1 VKQGSAVKKHAPR
14 YAAIADVLRNAIACG
29 HYKVGTLLPTE
40 HCLCQMFDASRHT
53 VREALR
59 TLTEEQLIVRRPRAG
74 SKIIATQSPTTY
86 AQSVTSMEQL
96 LNYPE
101 TWRKT
106 LTSRRVRADVALA
119 ALLECEPGEQ
129 WFLLSTL
136 RHPKGST
143 VPMCW
148 IDIYLQPRYAG
159 VTRHKNHDHMLIC
172 DQIVDMYGET
182 LDRVEMELSAGEMPS
197 RMAKRLKVIPGSPA
211 LFVLRRYFNSAGE
224 AFEITLSVH
233 PWQRYRYSFEVQR
246 SSSRAR
252 GKEPPIP

>member
-1 VKQGSAVKKHAPR
+1 
-14 YAAIADVLRNAIACG
+14 
-29 HYKVGTLLPTE
+29 
-40 HCLCQMFDASRHT
+40 MFDASRHT

-74 SKIIATQSPTTY
+74 SKVLAAHSPTTY

-106 LTSRRVRADVALA
+106 VASRRVRADAALA
-119 ALLECEPGEQ
+119 SLLECDPGDP
-129 WFLLSTL
+129 WFMLSTL
-136 RHPKGST
+136 RHPKGSRT
-143 VPMCW
+143 PMCW
-148 IDIYLQPRYAG
+148 IDIYLPPRYAG

-172 DQIVDMYGET
+172 DQIVDLYGET
-182 LDRVEMELSAGEMPS
+182 LDRVQMELSAGEMPA

-224 AFEITLSVH
+224 AFEVTLSVH

-246 SSSRAR
+246 SSARAR
-252 GKEPPIP
+252 GKEPRNS